1 MKFILANDHGG
12 YELKNEIKKYLLSKN
27 FIVEDLGCDGESVS
41 YAEYGKKLAQQVIK
55 EESSI
60 GIGICG
66 TGLGISFAVNRVKGI
81 RGARI
86 TSIEDAQMA
95 KIHNN
100 ANVLLFGGRQQN
112 IEDVIKMIDEFI
124 KNEFEAGRH
133 IPRIEELDN

>member
-12 YELKNEIKKYLLSKN
+12 YELKNEIKQYLLSKG
-27 FIVEDLGCDGESVS
+27 FEIEDLGCDGSSVS
-41 YAEYGKKLAQQVIK
+41 YAEYGKKLADQVIIEK
-55 EESSI
+55 SAI

-95 KIHNN
+95 KMHNN
-100 ANVLLFGGRQQN
+100 ANILLFGGRQQT
-112 IEDVIKMIDEFI
+112 IEEVIKMIDAFI
-124 KNEFEAGRH
+124 NNDFEAGRH